1 MPASIVVTGF
11 LDVVLLVDSMMVSP
25 QWRLAVTMANAWLS
39 DWMEVRVGSGYESKV
54 TALEDNRQRKA
65 DLPRWKNRPINIG

>member
-1 MPASIVVTGF
+1 LEEVLAATPESIIVTGF

-39 DWMEVRVGSGYESKV
+39 DWMEVRVGSSYESKV
-54 TALEDNRQRKA
+54 TALMLEDN
-65 DLPRWKNRPINIG
+65 NI